1 MISKLYGIHVP
12 TITVFRSDGAVDA
25 DAIKALAARFV
36 EAGASCLVPTAN
48 NGEQPHLSVEEKKL
62 VWQANLE
69 AAAGKAAVV
78 PSVTMNTTA
87 EVIEL
92 AKEAQSMGAAGVMV
106 APPFYFRLNEA
117 EAYEYYCDIAE
128 AIDIPVMIHNEPG
141 VFKTD
146 ITPELVAKLSRIDN
160 ICLIKESTENTQR
173 VHEIIRL
180 CGDRMTVV
188 VAGGGTALE
197 SMLLGAKAWMTG
209 LINIIPEIAVEMY
222 NLAVVEG
229 KLDEARKVYFEKI
242 LPVHSLMKEIGRP
255 VPTVKYAVEL
265 VTGIPARGTRKPML
279 PLAESDME
287 KVKKTLKEIGVL

>member
-1 MISKLYGIHVP
+1 LTSRFYGIHVP
-12 TITVFRSDGAVDA
+12 TITVFRPDGDVDA
-25 DAIKALAARFV
+25 DAIKALAGRFV

-69 AAAGKAAVV
+69 GAAGKAAVV
-78 PSVTMNTTA
+78 PSITMNTTA
-87 EVIEL
+87 EVTEL
-92 AKEAQSMGAAGVMV
+92 AKVAQSMGAAGVMV

-117 EAYEYYCDIAE
+117 EAYEYYRDIAE

-146 ITPELVAKLSRIDN
+146 ITPGLVEKLSRIDN

-229 KLDEARKVYFEKI
+229 KFDEAKKVYFEKI

-265 VTGIPARGTRKPML
+265 ITGIPARATRKPML